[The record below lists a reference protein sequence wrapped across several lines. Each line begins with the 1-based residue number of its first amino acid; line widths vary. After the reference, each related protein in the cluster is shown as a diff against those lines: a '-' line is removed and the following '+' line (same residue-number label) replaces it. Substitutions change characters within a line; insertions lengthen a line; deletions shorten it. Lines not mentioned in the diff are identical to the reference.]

1 MVRRLGPGELLT
13 RPSPW
18 LGVAYGVGA
27 AASLAVDVGV
37 LFPSFYRSAPLAAYF
52 AVMAFTAFT
61 CWSLVMVV
69 TGFYIGL
76 FARVVGALL
85 VPVVELEERQG
96 VEMGPSWL
104 WKLLAAGVFFGLL
117 YAGRAG
123 RQQGRD
129 EAASA
134 LAEQLRSGVSRD
146 HIPPFC
152 LYLRP
157 FEITNRLPTRVS
169 DAGPGEKGEAVDFE
183 SLLADSLAP
192 QYTLVALGQP
202 REIYGAGRLLT
213 SEDAWRDE
221 FRRLASAADFIL
233 MLPSANPGTF
243 EEITWLAEHGLVDRC
258 VWLMPAAVEPDA
270 LADTG
275 QRERLESNWERAR
288 SACAKLGLKLP
299 PYDADGFL
307 VRLGPDGGMLTMEP
321 SAPGFLAR
329 AGLRRSLY
337 RLWQA

>member
-1 MVRRLGPGELLT
+1 MARRLEPGELLT

-18 LGVAYGVGA
+18 LGVAYGVGGA
-27 AASLAVDVGV
+27 AVVIGGSVT
-37 LFPSFYRSAPLAAYF
+37 SFHRSAPLAAYF
-52 AVMAFTAFT
+52 AVVAFTAFT
-61 CWSLVMVV
+61 AWSLVMVA
-69 TGFYIGL
+69 TGFYISF

-85 VPVVELEERQG
+85 FPVASLERSRG
-96 VEMGPSWL
+96 IEMGPSWL
-104 WKLLAAGVFFGLL
+104 WQLLGAGVFFGLL

-123 RQQGRD
+123 RQQARD

-134 LAEQLRSGVSRD
+134 LVEQLRSGISRD
-146 HIPPFC
+146 DIPPFC

-157 FEITNRLPTRVS
+157 FEITNRLPTTVS

-202 REIYGAGRLLT
+202 GEIYGAGRRLT
-213 SEDAWRDE
+213 SEYTWRDE
-221 FRRLASAADFIL
+221 FRRLAAAADFIL
-233 MLPSANPGTF
+233 LLPSANPGTF
-243 EEITWLAEHGLVDRC
+243 EEITWLAEHGLIDRC

-270 LADTG
+270 LANTR
-275 QRERLESNWERAR
+275 QRERLESSWERAR

-299 PYDADGFL
+299 PYDARGFL
-307 VRLGPDGGMLTMEP
+307 VRIGPDGKVLAMEP
-321 SAPGFLAR
+321 SAPGFWAT

-337 RLWQA
+337 RLWQV